1 MAMELLHRKESII
14 LSVIDII
21 NELGIQGLST
31 RELAKRQG
39 ISEGTLFRHF
49 KTKNH
54 IILAVL
60 EYFSKYDA
68 DIFHS
73 VKLKEL
79 KPREA
84 ITFFVDSYATYYEN
98 YPAITVMT
106 QIYSVLSYEA
116 KLAPKI
122 TSILDERKKFLQQ
135 LIEEGQR
142 LGEIRSEADSDIL
155 ADIIDGTCGA
165 ICLTWRMRS
174 YNFSLRDQTLSA
186 LRMILDAFSPLK

>member
-1 MAMELLHRKESII
+1 MTWLLNCYIGKESII
-14 LSVIDII
+14 LTVIDII

-31 RELAKRQG
+31 RELAKRQE

-60 EYFSKYDA
+60 DYFSKYDA

-73 VKLKEL
+73 VKLKKL
-79 KPREA
+79 KPKEA

-116 KLAPKI
+116 ELAPKI
-122 TSILDERKKFLQQ
+122 TSILGGPQKLSQTDHRRRATHRGNPERCR
-135 LIEEGQR
+135 QR
-142 LGEIRSEADSDIL
+142 NVGGHHYRHLRCYLPYVAGCVPIISRYEPKRS
-155 ADIIDGTCGA
+155 
-165 ICLTWRMRS
+165 
-174 YNFSLRDQTLSA
+174 Q
-186 LRMILDAFSPLK
+186 P